1 MDPSVCPITQI
12 QFVANN
18 DDSYLKNPDYTV
30 VGEIGGGRPEFLV
43 YSKTHNAMPVTLTYV
58 G

>member
-1 MDPSVCPITQI
+1 MDPSVCPVTQI
-12 QFVANN
+12 LFVANN

-30 VGEIGGGRPEFLV
+30 VGEIGGGRSEFLV
-43 YSKTHNAMPVTLTYV
+43 FSKTHNAMPVTLTYV